1 MDVILACDDLDG
13 MGRARDE
20 LRGRVSAQRCNEL
33 RLTGSGGANRVMEGE
48 LKRLVMR
55 SPFDVR
61 VEKPKREGEET
72 LLYPFEACVAWV
84 AACYHR
90 TSSRISWDLCSSTAV
105 RLEPL
110 FDDLLP
116 ALASDD
122 RLPGG
127 APLRFSV
134 EVGPSIDF
142 EASPLQLRGVVK
154 NAIVETLA
162 SRGVAS
168 EVDAD
173 SPDIVFVVRR
183 AGLPG
188 ARRTV
193 IGIDIGGGARHKRRA
208 RVAAG
213 PAPLRETMAAQ
224 LIMLSRW
231 DARTEPLVDPM
242 AGSATIPIEAAGLA
256 TGAAI
261 RRHAD
266 LPLHHLAAFKDL
278 PRETPDLFPGTV
290 PRIVALDADAELIP
304 AMVGNLRAAGLTG
317 PAYEGSI
324 VIAQYDVRELTPAYI
339 ERRLPAVRD
348 MRPGV
353 FCFNPPYGVRIGAEH
368 GERELL
374 SLYAGMG
381 RALARFRGWRA
392 ACFVANP
399 RFLDAFGH
407 APIMEKPA
415 SNANLRGTFLVFQL

>member
-1 MDVILACDDLDG
+1 VT
-13 MGRARDE
+13 
-20 LRGRVSAQRCNEL
+20 AQRCNEL
-33 RLTGSGGANRVMEGE
+33 RLTGSGGANRVMEAE
-48 LKRLVMR
+48 FKRLVMR

-61 VEKPKREGEET
+61 VEKPAREGDAT
-72 LLYPFEACVAWV
+72 LLYPFDARVAWV
-84 AACYHR
+84 AACFHR

-116 ALASDD
+116 ALSSDA

-127 APLRFSV
+127 SSLRFSV
-134 EVGPSIDF
+134 EVGPSVDF
-142 EASPLQLRGVVK
+142 EAGPLQLRGVVK
-154 NAIVETLA
+154 NAIAEALA

-173 SPDIVFVVRR
+173 SPDVVFVARR
-183 AGLPG
+183 AGMPG

-193 IGIDIGGGARHKRRA
+193 VGIDIGGGARHRRGA

-213 PAPLRETMAAQ
+213 LAPLRETLAAQ

-242 AGSATIPIEAAGLA
+242 AGSATIAIEAAGLA

-261 RRHAD
+261 RRPSD
-266 LPLHHLAAFKDL
+266 LPQRHLAAFADL
-278 PRETPDLFPGTV
+278 PRDAPDLFPGTV
-290 PRIVALDADAELIP
+290 PQIVALDADADVIP

-317 PAYEGSI
+317 PPYADAI
-324 VIAQYDVRELTPAYI
+324 VIGQRDVRELTPDDI

-353 FCFNPPYGVRIGAEH
+353 FCFNPPYGVRIGGEH
-368 GERELL
+368 GEGQLL
-374 SLYAGMG
+374 ALYSDMG
-381 RALARFRGWRA
+381 RALARFSGWRA

-399 RFLDAFGH
+399 HFVAAFGH
-407 APIMEKPA
+407 APTMTKPA
-415 SNANLRGTFLVFQL
+415 SNANLRGWFLVFQL